1 MAFFDDG
8 KFYWFYGVVED
19 RNDPEKL
26 GRVRVRILGVH
37 DEDKQL
43 IPTEEL
49 PLAVNLVPSQ
59 GNFKVYPPREGQWVF
74 GYFLDGE
81 HAQRPA
87 IMGIV
92 PGVPEETVDSE
103 VGFYDP
109 AQNLA
114 DRPKSV
120 DTLTLNLDGSGSTLT
135 DTTANAFPSRLNESD
150 TSRLARN
157 ENTENTIVQ
166 TKLDNTIEEILTAGI
181 EVGETGEPFA
191 EPNTTYDAVYP
202 FNDVTETESG
212 HVIELDDTPSAERIH
227 IYHRAGSFQETH
239 ANGSFVQKTVNDHY
253 RIVLRDDHQV
263 VYGNTR
269 LFTLG
274 DVNVLHT
281 NNVTEQVQA
290 NSIVVIDLND
300 TRKVGEDSVTIIG
313 SNKTVNVG
321 SNFATFTTENHGIQA
336 TQTTIAGDVHLGA
349 DSIDDSASPSSPN
362 EEPVVLGD
370 KLVELLDGMLKW
382 IDGHTH
388 ATPTGPS
395 GPGQAPP
402 IPNAKTGHASSIVTD
417 PSIPNVGDL
426 QKLLSEIVKTQ

>member
-1 MAFFDDG
+1 
-8 KFYWFYGVVED
+8 
-19 RNDPEKL
+19 
-26 GRVRVRILGVH
+26 
-37 DEDKQL
+37 
-43 IPTEEL
+43 
-49 PLAVNLVPSQ
+49 
-59 GNFKVYPPREGQWVF
+59 VF

-81 HAQRPA
+81 DAQRPA
-87 IMGIV
+87 IMGFV
-92 PGVPEETVDSE
+92 PGVPEETVDSD

-109 AQNLA
+109 AENLG

-120 DTLTLNLDGSGSTLT
+120 DTLTLNLDGSGSTFT
-135 DTTANAFPSRLNESD
+135 DGSANAFPFRLNESD

-166 TKLDNTIEEILTAGI
+166 TKLDNTIEEIVIAGT

-269 LFTLG
+269 SFTLG
-274 DVNVLHT
+274 DVNILHT
-281 NNVTEQVQA
+281 NNITEQVQA

-300 TRKVGEDSVTIIG
+300 TRKVGKDSITIVG

-321 SNFATFTTENHGIQA
+321 GNFATFTTDNHGVQA
-336 TQTTIAGDVHLGA
+336 TQTSIAVMF
-349 DSIDDSASPSSPN
+349 I
-362 EEPVVLGD
+362 
-370 KLVELLDGMLKW
+370 
-382 IDGHTH
+382 
-388 ATPTGPS
+388 
-395 GPGQAPP
+395 
-402 IPNAKTGHASSIVTD
+402 
-417 PSIPNVGDL
+417 
-426 QKLLSEIVKTQ
+426 